1 MFTTDLFIDS
11 FDNTRK
17 SKSLNK
23 NISCDEEI
31 CFQEERREKAN
42 SVEFQELRQ
51 LDILPVVMTTDFPL

>member
-23 NISCDEEI
+23 KFPCDEEI
-31 CFQEERREKAN
+31 CFQGERLEKAN
-42 SVEFQELRQ
+42 SVEYHELRR
-51 LDILPVVMTTDFPL
+51 LDILPVVTTTDFPL